1 MRTMRNFY
9 ALLLSLLISAGAFAQ
24 VSGTLT
30 DSETGEPLV
39 GATVVVE
46 GTTQGTVTDFDGKFS
61 LTGLSDGKYNLVVS
75 YIGYDKQTIEASIS
89 GGKADMGNLTLAP
102 TAVGLAA
109 VQVIAAIAQDR
120 KTPVAVSTIKGEQ
133 IEALVGNQ
141 EFPEIL
147 RKTPSIYVT
156 KQGGGF
162 GDSRINIRGFNQ
174 RNVAVMINGIPV
186 NDMENGWVYWSNW
199 AGLSDVTS
207 QMQVQRGLGASK
219 VVVPSV
225 GGSINIITDA
235 AKMKKGGTVS
245 TSVGNDGY
253 LKYGFSLSTGL
264 TEDGW
269 AVTAQ
274 GTRTTGDGYV
284 DGTKFSASSYFLA
297 ISKKLGEKH
306 MLSFTGLGAPQ
317 WHHQRTVGSFDGV
330 TIRTFVDPDDPN
342 NDNPLTGRGI
352 KYNHLWGNY
361 NGEEFTWRRNFYH
374 KPKLFLNHYW
384 DISPKTSL
392 KTSAYL
398 SYGRGGGTG
407 PRGRING
414 SFDTS
419 SKFKFDP
426 SQYDEN
432 GSYRWDDI
440 ARWNAGGSVPDF
452 GDDKQTWGEFNPGVD
467 NRRDF
472 FADKYVST
480 SRYGFVRRASMNA
493 HNWKGLLSS
502 LTTELNDN
510 LELTIGLDY
519 RNYRGLHYRR
529 IDNLLGADAYF
540 TNTNINNAG
549 TFITQE
555 KESSATPDLSNDK
568 KLNYDNDGLVNWL
581 GGSAQLEYSKD
592 KLTAFGSFSLSNQ
605 AFKRIDYFNYYYND
619 NEDNDIGGDGE
630 YFESDWEN
638 HVGYVAKLGA
648 NYNINANHN
657 VFVNGG
663 VFSQQPI
670 FDNVFI
676 DFRNRVNPD
685 VKNQDITAIEVGY
698 GYRSSKLSANL
709 NLYNTVWAG
718 RQVSIG
724 VDIATGEV
732 DDEGEPIFNNGTVN
746 FNDIDQRHMGV
757 ELDFIWK
764 PMNKLSINGMASV
777 GDWIYT
783 DNFAGIITNTDTNQP
798 AGQETLYLKDA
809 KVGDAAQTTFSIG
822 ANYEIVRGLNIFAD
836 YYFADNLY
844 ADYAID
850 DEDLFSPDNDGVQ
863 QLPQYSLVDAGIS
876 YDFKLGGLDCTWRA
890 NINNVLNEEYIA
902 ELDTNRPDNPDTP
915 ENEFFDNRGFYGFGT
930 TWNTG
935 LKIRF

>member
-1 MRTMRNFY
+1 MQNFY
-9 ALLLSLLISAGAFAQ
+9 ALFLSLLISASAFAQ
-24 VSGTLT
+24 VSGTIT

-39 GATVVVE
+39 GATVLVK
-46 GTTQGTVTDFDGKFS
+46 GTTQGAITDFDGNFS
-61 LTGLSDGKYNLVVS
+61 ISGLSDGDYDFAVTF
-75 YIGYDKQTIEASIS
+75 IGYSEQEMKATVSGSNASLGS
-89 GGKADMGNLTLAP
+89 FTLAP
-102 TAVGLAA
+102 SAIGLNA
-109 VQVIAAIAQDR
+109 VQVIASIAKDR

-156 KQGGGF
+156 KSGGGF

-174 RNVAVMINGIPV
+174 RNIAVMINGIPV

-264 TEDGW
+264 TKDGW
-269 AVTAQ
+269 AVTLQ

-284 DGTKFSASSYFLA
+284 DGTKFSASSYFLS
-297 ISKKLGEKH
+297 ISKKIGDKH

-330 TIRTFVDPDDPN
+330 TLRTFVDPDDPN
-342 NDNPLTGRGI
+342 NENAFTGRGI
-352 KYNHLWGNY
+352 QYNHLWGKY

-374 KPKLFLNHYW
+374 KPKMFLNHYW
-384 DISPKTSL
+384 DISPKTDL
-392 KTSAYL
+392 KTSAYV

-414 SFDTS
+414 SFDS
-419 SKFKFDP
+419 SGKFKNDP
-426 SQYDEN
+426 AQYDQN

-440 ARWNAGGSVPDF
+440 AAWNSGQTVADF
-452 GDDKQTWGEFNPGVD
+452 GDDRQTWGEFNPGVD

-472 FADKYVST
+472 FADKFVNT
-480 SRYGFVRRASMNA
+480 SSNGFVRRASMNA
-493 HNWKGLLSS
+493 HNWKGVLST

-510 LELTIGLDY
+510 LDLSIGLDY
-519 RNYRGLHYRR
+519 RSYRGIHYRR

-540 TNTNINNAG
+540 TNRDINSQG

-555 KESSATPDLSNDK
+555 KESSATPDLTDDK
-568 KLNYDNDGLVNWL
+568 KLNYNNDGLVSWL
-581 GGSAQLEYSKD
+581 GGSAQLEYSKE
-592 KLTAFGSFSLSNQ
+592 KLTAFASFSLSNQ
-605 AFKRIDYFNYYYND
+605 AFKRIDYFNYYYSD
-619 NEDNDIGGDGE
+619 DEGNDIFEDGQ
-630 YFESDWEN
+630 YFESDWES
-638 HVGYVAKLGA
+638 HLGYTIKTGA
-648 NYNINANHN
+648 NYNINDKHN
-657 VFVNGG
+657 VFVNLGT
-663 VFSQQPI
+663 FSQQPV

-676 DFRNRVNPD
+676 NFVNQVND
-685 VKNQDITAIEVGY
+685 NLVNQKVYSFEAGY
-698 GYRSSKLSANL
+698 GFRSSSLRANL
-709 NLYNTVWAG
+709 NIYNTSWTD
-718 RQVSIG
+718 RQFSRSVILPSGEEGLAIFSG
-724 VDIATGEV
+724 VGQTHSGI
-732 DDEGEPIFNNGTVN
+732 
-746 FNDIDQRHMGV
+746 
-757 ELDFIWK
+757 ELDFSWS
-764 PMNKLSINGMASV
+764 PMSKLDITGMASIGNWEFSKDFIADV
-777 GDWIYT
+777 
-783 DNFAGIITNTDTNQP
+783 TNTDTNQTIGS
-798 AGQETLYLKDA
+798 ATIFADGL

-822 ANYEIVRGLNIFAD
+822 AKYAIAKGLKIYAD
-836 YYFADNLY
+836 YYLADNLY
-844 ADYAID
+844 AEYDID
-850 DEDLFSPDNDGVQ
+850 DSQFLEPGGEVVK
-863 QLPQYSLVDAGIS
+863 LPSYSLVDAGLS
-876 YDFKLGGLDCTWRA
+876 FDFDLGGLDCTLRA
-890 NINNVLNEEYIA
+890 NVNNVLNEEYIS
-902 ELDTNRPDNPDTP
+902 ELDTNKQDDPSTP
-915 ENEFFDNRGFYGFGT
+915 ENEFYDNRGFYGFGT